1 MLKRFMLVLAALT
14 LLALMVGCSKAPEA
28 EMQSA
33 EAALEA
39 AGVAEAEVYVPDS
52 YRAAMD
58 TLNAARAAKQEQDSK
73 FALFRS
79 YGKSKEMFV
88 RAEEMF
94 TNAATEAAAEKER
107 VRLEVTQMLDV
118 AKAVVDS
125 AATAL
130 KKAPRG
136 KGSKADIELITND
149 LAAVQSALAEAETD
163 IGSGKFMVAKSKLEN
178 VVQKA
183 HSIMDEIA
191 AAIARKKAGS

>member
-1 MLKRFMLVLAALT
+1 MFKRFILVLAALT
-14 LLALMVGCSKAPEA
+14 LLALMIGCSKAPEA

-58 TLNAARAAKQEQDSK
+58 TLNAARAGKQEQDSK

-130 KKAPRG
+130 KKAPKG

-149 LAAVQSALAEAETD
+149 LTAVQSALADAETD

-183 HSIMDEIA
+183 HSIMEEIA